1 MEPEKKCGQDDA
13 DIILTCNSFLK
24 IYVTEVA
31 YGRNSTTKKQICDG
45 DLPDDKNK
53 LLVGKIFYLARNL
66 VSYDNIQYLWGR
78 GLPKNFDFSAV
89 KYFLLQL
96 YFKGSCYDD
105 DYNQQLRGEI
115 ALQCHGTYNCT
126 FYVPTVPL
134 GDECIGLIRETK
146 VNYICGM

>member
-1 MEPEKKCGQDDA
+1 M
-13 DIILTCNSFLK
+13 
-24 IYVTEVA
+24 
-31 YGRNSTTKKQICDG
+31 
-45 DLPDDKNK
+45 
-53 LLVGKIFYLARNL
+53 
-66 VSYDNIQYLWGR
+66 GR